1 MSNELLWLIFAIVN
15 FILLIGMYKLF
26 GKLGI
31 FVWIAM
37 ATIIANIQVTKNI
50 SLFGLTATLGNVM
63 YGTIFLGTDALNEIF
78 SKKDAK
84 KAVYLGFYVMIS
96 TLILMQ
102 LALVFIPNE
111 SDISQSSLQ
120 TIFGFFPRIVVGS
133 LFAFI
138 CSQLLDV
145 SLFQWIRKLLPEN
158 KWLWVRN
165 NGSTIVSQF
174 FDTLIFVPIAFWGVY
189 DFETLKWI
197 FVTTYLIKVLVAA
210 LDTPFLYFMK
220 KIKPLDIL
228 QDKR

>member
-1 MSNELLWLIFAIVN
+1 
-15 FILLIGMYKLF
+15 
-26 GKLGI
+26 
-31 FVWIAM
+31 
-37 ATIIANIQVTKNI
+37 
-50 SLFGLTATLGNVM
+50 
-63 YGTIFLGTDALNEIF
+63 
-78 SKKDAK
+78 
-84 KAVYLGFYVMIS
+84 
-96 TLILMQ
+96 
-102 LALVFIPNE
+102 
-111 SDISQSSLQ
+111 
-120 TIFGFFPRIVVGS
+120 
-133 LFAFI
+133 
-138 CSQLLDV
+138 V